1 MKKIESVTVC
11 GTQFAIVEQTKQL
24 AGGIIKKT
32 FAVNIDGK
40 DRTLGLE
47 YTTDMVEAL
56 NRTHGLDAEDELYA
70 IAEQEIRFELFALIN
85 DVKLTDVT
93 SGKRVDLLKEFVSE
107 FGVGYVDS
115 EVQEKHIDIIA
126 EALK

>member
-11 GTQFAIVEQTKQL
+11 GTQFAIVEQTREL
-24 AGGIIKKT
+24 PGGIVKT
-32 FAVNIDGK
+32 TFTTNIDGK
-40 DRTLGLE
+40 DRVLGLE

-56 NRTHGLDAEDELYA
+56 NRTHGLDVEDELYA
-70 IAEQEIRFELFALIN
+70 IAEQEIRLEIFAS
-85 DVKLTDVT
+85 VHKVTLTDIT
-93 SGKRVDLLKEFVSE
+93 SGNRVDLLKEFVSE

-115 EVQEKHIDIIA
+115 EVQEKHFDLIA